1 MVGMDVRHITTAVAD
16 VTNEQL
22 MNCCGFWNGLAIKQ
36 ISIRGRQRKK
46 KQDKSKL
53 RGFLLLRF
61 C

>member
-16 VTNEQL
+16 GTNEQL

-46 KQDKSKL
+46 NKTNL
-53 RGFLLLRF
+53 N
-61 C
+61 